1 MKINFFNLK
10 GHIILIALTC
20 IFKIAIGQT
29 AIKYQVDEKIGQRLK
44 KFEYTENGILKG
56 SMDIQVSWDGKLI
69 FGRKQQSI
77 DCYTKSFITNDTI
90 CITGHMP
97 GNLGWGF
104 KLLIFKDSCLL
115 YAFALSD
122 GNAYKYDVSD
132 EAPRSLIFLAC
143 PKQQLTLVQQPAFR
157 IGESV
162 SGYVDLTSQQFYYYF
177 PEKSVRSDIKLRA
190 YFKTGSI
197 KETPDF

>member
-20 IFKIAIGQT
+20 IFKIATGQT
-29 AIKYQVDEKIGQRLK
+29 TIKYQVDEKINQQLK
-44 KFEYTENGILKG
+44 KFVYTKDGILKS
-56 SMDIQVSWDGKLI
+56 SMDIKVSWDGKPF
-69 FGRKQQSI
+69 FGGDQQPI

-90 CITGHMP
+90 CITGLMP
-97 GNLGWGF
+97 GTLGWGF
-104 KLLIFKDSCLL
+104 KLLIFKDSCLV

-143 PKQQLTLVQQPAFR
+143 TKQQLTLLQQPAFR

-162 SGYVDLTSQQFYYYF
+162 SGYIDLTSQQFYYYF
-177 PEKSVRSDIKLRA
+177 PEKSIRSDIKLRA